1 MKKRAKDW
9 IKVVSLIPVVLLS
22 PLIILVE
29 VLAIILATGTVFSE
43 VQRHRIRG
51 EIISYIQENRDN
63 ITLINSDSYQKFF
76 YTATGLQD
84 GGVEYGYY
92 YAPDDD
98 HRVQGEPY
106 RKGYRTY
113 GIPDDDTDWYY
124 TERISENWFYY
135 EIHDG

>member
-1 MKKRAKDW
+1 MKKNTKDW
-9 IKVVSLIPVVLLS
+9 IKVLSLLPVALLS

-29 VLAIILATGTVFSE
+29 VLAIVLATGTVFGE

-92 YAPDDD
+92 
-98 HRVQGEPY
+98 
-106 RKGYRTY
+106 
-113 GIPDDDTDWYY
+113 
-124 TERISENWFYY
+124 
-135 EIHDG
+135 